1 MPSLLH
7 PKPLLHLLLFFFCQ
21 TLFAG
26 DAPESSS
33 PVTVTENG
41 DQIVMQNGLVSL
53 TFAKRAGEV
62 ISIKYRVNGQ
72 ELELGDGKAA
82 MYFDANLGGGAKPD
96 YFHPLSQPGAH
107 LDIVPSGPDSGE
119 VAAVSEPTPHFPFHT
134 EVHWILPRDTPGFY
148 VYVIYRH
155 GPGMAAV
162 SLSQSR
168 TVIKGVPGTRIF
180 THHIVDDTRKGPF
193 PTGKI
198 AGPVQDATFR
208 YADGTIY
215 TKYDNS
221 AFVADDLV
229 HGMAGNG
236 VGLWMILP
244 GREYIDGGPLRQEL
258 TVHMDNVLLWMFQG
272 THFGAG
278 AINLKAGQ
286 KWSLFYGPA
295 FVYFNQGSSIDALW
309 QDARIR
315 AVSEETRWPYNFVN
329 NPDYPLSRGT
339 VIGQV
344 KLGNGDSTKGA
355 WAVLAPPGT
364 RDWCQSSGGY
374 TFWTRTDDSGHF
386 VIPKVRPGSYTLFVS
401 GANQFVDYRQ
411 DAIEVGPGK
420 IIDLGTLTWKPVTH
434 GRTLWQ
440 IGVADRSTREF
451 KNGDDVRHYDNF
463 IRYAREFPDDVT
475 FTIGKSETD
484 QDWNFAQWGWYN
496 KNPYWT
502 IRFDEPKTLSGRAT
516 LTIGVCS
523 SSDRHLQVKANGREI
538 GVLNLP
544 KTGTAPYRSGGQDS
558 EYHVYT
564 LRFDATWLKAGTN
577 EIALGLEGA
586 VPFANPE
593 AARPARIGAV
603 MYDAIRLEV
612 QE

>member
-1 MPSLLH
+1 
-7 PKPLLHLLLFFFCQ
+7 
-21 TLFAG
+21 
-26 DAPESSS
+26 
-33 PVTVTENG
+33 
-41 DQIVMQNGLVSL
+41 
-53 TFAKRAGEV
+53 
-62 ISIKYRVNGQ
+62 
-72 ELELGDGKAA
+72 
-82 MYFDANLGGGAKPD
+82 
-96 YFHPLSQPGAH
+96 
-107 LDIVPSGPDSGE
+107 
-119 VAAVSEPTPHFPFHT
+119 
-134 EVHWILPRDTPGFY
+134 
-148 VYVIYRH
+148 
-155 GPGMAAV
+155 
-162 SLSQSR
+162 
-168 TVIKGVPGTRIF
+168 
-180 THHIVDDTRKGPF
+180 
-193 PTGKI
+193 
-198 AGPVQDATFR
+198 
-208 YADGTIY
+208 
-215 TKYDNS
+215 
-221 AFVADDLV
+221 
-229 HGMAGNG
+229 MAGNG

-364 RDWCQSSGGY
+364 KDWCQSSGGY

-411 DAIEVGPGK
+411 DAIQVGPGK
-420 IIDLGTLTWKPVTH
+420 IIDLGTLTWKPVIN

-475 FTIGKSETD
+475 FTIGKSEID
-484 QDWNFAQWGWYN
+484 KDWNFAQWGWYH

-577 EIALGLEGA
+577 EITLGIEGA
-586 VPFANPE
+586 VPFANPDE
-593 AARPARIGAV
+593 ARPARIGAV

>member
-1 MPSLLH
+1 MPTFLH
-7 PKPLLHLLLFFFCQ
+7 PKPLLYLLLVFFCQ

-26 DAPESSS
+26 DAPETSS

-41 DQIVMQNGLVSL
+41 DQIVMQNGFVSL
-53 TFAKRAGEV
+53 TFAKGAGEV
-62 ISIKYRVNGQ
+62 TSIKYRVNGR

-82 MYFDANLGGGAKPD
+82 MYFDANLGDGARPD
-96 YFHPLSQPGAH
+96 YFHPLSQPDAH
-107 LDIVPSGPDSGE
+107 LGIVPSGPDSGE

-198 AGPVQDATFR
+198 AGPVQDATVR

-295 FVYFNQGSSIDALW
+295 FV
-309 QDARIR
+309 
-315 AVSEETRWPYNFVN
+315 
-329 NPDYPLSRGT
+329 
-339 VIGQV
+339 
-344 KLGNGDSTKGA
+344 
-355 WAVLAPPGT
+355 
-364 RDWCQSSGGY
+364 
-374 TFWTRTDDSGHF
+374 
-386 VIPKVRPGSYTLFVS
+386 
-401 GANQFVDYRQ
+401 
-411 DAIEVGPGK
+411 
-420 IIDLGTLTWKPVTH
+420 
-434 GRTLWQ
+434 
-440 IGVADRSTREF
+440 
-451 KNGDDVRHYDNF
+451 
-463 IRYAREFPDDVT
+463 
-475 FTIGKSETD
+475 
-484 QDWNFAQWGWYN
+484 
-496 KNPYWT
+496 
-502 IRFDEPKTLSGRAT
+502 
-516 LTIGVCS
+516 
-523 SSDRHLQVKANGREI
+523 
-538 GVLNLP
+538 
-544 KTGTAPYRSGGQDS
+544 
-558 EYHVYT
+558 
-564 LRFDATWLKAGTN
+564 
-577 EIALGLEGA
+577 
-586 VPFANPE
+586 
-593 AARPARIGAV
+593 
-603 MYDAIRLEV
+603 
-612 QE
+612 

>member
-1 MPSLLH
+1 MPTFLH
-7 PKPLLHLLLFFFCQ
+7 PKPLLHLLLVFFCR

-26 DAPESSS
+26 DAPETSS

-41 DQIVMQNGLVSL
+41 DQIVMQNGFVSL

-62 ISIKYRVNGQ
+62 TSIKYRVNGQ
-72 ELELGDGKAA
+72 KLELGDGKAA

-96 YFHPLSQPGAH
+96 YFHPLSQPDAH
-107 LDIVPSGPDSGE
+107 LGIVPSGPDSGE

-134 EVHWILPRDTPGFY
+134 EVHWVLPRDTPGFY

-155 GPGMAAV
+155 GSGMAAV

-198 AGPVQDATFR
+198 AGPIQDATVR

-221 AFVADDLV
+221 AFVADDLA

-364 RDWCQSSGGY
+364 KDWCQSSGGY

-411 DAIEVGPGK
+411 DAIQVGPGK
-420 IIDLGTLTWKPVTH
+420 IIDLGTLTWKPVIN

-475 FTIGKSETD
+475 FTIGKSEID
-484 QDWNFAQWGWYN
+484 KDWNFAQWGWYH

-544 KTGTAPYRSGGQDS
+544 KTGTAPYRSGGQ
-558 EYHVYT
+558 E
-564 LRFDATWLKAGTN
+564 
-577 EIALGLEGA
+577 
-586 VPFANPE
+586 P
-593 AARPARIGAV
+593 
-603 MYDAIRLEV
+603 
-612 QE
+612 

>member
-7 PKPLLHLLLFFFCQ
+7 PKPLLCLLLAFCYQ
-21 TLFAG
+21 ASFAG

-53 TFAKRAGEV
+53 TFAKRAGE
-62 ISIKYRVNGQ
+62 ITSIKYRVNGQ

-82 MYFDANLGGGAKPD
+82 MYFDANLGGGANPD

-107 LDIVPSGPDSGE
+107 LDIVPSGRDSGE

-134 EVHWILPRDTPGFY
+134 EVHWILSRDTPGIY
-148 VYVIYRH
+148 VYVIYQH
-155 GPGMAAV
+155 GPGTAAV

-168 TVIKGVPGTRIF
+168 TVIKGVPGPRIF
-180 THHIVDDTRKGPF
+180 THHIVDDGRKSPF

-198 AGPVQDATFR
+198 ASPVQDATVR

-278 AINLKAGQ
+278 GINLKAGQ

-364 RDWCQSSGGY
+364 KDWCQSSGGY

-411 DAIEVGPGK
+411 DGIQVAPGK

-434 GRTLWQ
+434 GHTLWQ

-484 QDWNFAQWGWYN
+484 KDWNFAQWGWYH

-523 SSDRHLQVKANGREI
+523 SSDRRLQVKANGREI

-544 KTGTAPYRSGGQDS
+544 KTGAAPYRSGGQDS

-577 EIALGLEGA
+577 EITLGLEGA

-603 MYDAIRLEV
+603 MYDSIRLEV